1 MRTYLL
7 LQMYIASTNI
17 TQFFLKMLVYSL
29 KQNSVRGN
37 ILEVKWP
44 KSSKEW
50 EKEIVQKVNF
60 LNLVGIFNIIAS
72 LVVFYVI
79 GFKPLNIHFCIVL
92 VLGFGVISLNYFRKY
107 IAGAYL
113 FFAIGM
119 YILAV
124 ATIYMRIESNVL
136 MYFFPLTLSIVHILG
151 RKELFHHLIIWCI
164 FYLLEISY
172 LILFSPEKEL
182 ILITDDQMTSLRI
195 FNGIFAFFCGLM
207 LITVITWLNI
217 KQEQDVRDVIEEK
230 RLLLSELYHRVKNNL
245 NIVTSLINIRKNNS
259 DSQEVIDALEDCRGR
274 VFSMALVHQ
283 QMYSESRVGN
293 LNMMTYL
300 VELIRNV
307 EHAFGG
313 NADVILEVNSEEL
326 MLPISK
332 AVPIGLIM
340 NELITN
346 SYKHGQ
352 LPNQKLIVNIY
363 VSQVGNSLQIELSD
377 NGPGIL
383 SEKQTNHTTLGFE
396 LIRSLCEQ
404 IDASFIIGKNMAQNS
419 GANIQIKIIDYSA
432 NAQLHV

>member
-1 MRTYLL
+1 M
-7 LQMYIASTNI
+7 IS
-17 TQFFLKMLVYSL
+17 
-29 KQNSVRGN
+29 N
-37 ILEVKWP
+37 ILGVKWP
-44 KSSKEW
+44 KTSKEW
-50 EKEIVQKVNF
+50 EKDLVQKVNF
-60 LNLVGIFNIIAS
+60 LNLVGCFNVIAS
-72 LVVFYVI
+72 LVVFNII
-79 GFKPLNIHFCIVL
+79 GFKPLNIHFSIVL
-92 VLGFGVISLNYFRKY
+92 GLACGVIVLNFFRKY
-107 IAGAYL
+107 LAGAYL

-119 YILAV
+119 YVLGV
-124 ATIYMRIESNVL
+124 ATVYMRIESNVL

-151 RKELFHHLIIWCI
+151 RKELFGHLIIWCI
-164 FYLLEISY
+164 FYFLEISY
-172 LILFSPEKEL
+172 FVLFSPKTEL
-182 ILITDDQMTSLRI
+182 IQITEETMASLKI

-217 KQEQDVRDVIEEK
+217 KQEQEVRNVIEEK
-230 RLLLSELYHRVKNNL
+230 RLLLAELYHRVKNNL
-245 NIVTSLINIRKNNS
+245 NIVTSLINIKKNNS
-259 DSQEVIDALEDCRGR
+259 ESQEVIDALEDCRGR

-313 NADVILEVNSEEL
+313 DADVVLEVNSDEL

-346 SYKHGQ
+346 SYKHAKIPG
-352 LPNQKLIVNIY
+352 QKLIVTIR

-377 NGPGIL
+377 NGPGIK
-383 SEKQTNHTTLGFE
+383 SDKENNHSTLGFE

-404 IDASFIIGKNMAQNS
+404 IDASFIVGKNATENS
-419 GANIQIKIIDYSA
+419 GAMIQIKVIDYSV
-432 NAQLHV
+432 NTQLIV